1 MSNRM
6 RAFKDRDV
14 KRVIKAIRESGF
26 EIARVEVNPRTGT
39 IAAVVG
45 KPGERDAKGALEDWM
60 AKHADQIE
68 GH

>member
-1 MSNRM
+1 MANQPHTFR
-6 RAFKDRDV
+6 DRDI
-14 KRVIKAIRESGF
+14 KRVIKVVRASGLD
-26 EIARVEVNPRTGT
+26 IARVEINPETGA

-45 KPGERDAKGALEDWM
+45 KPGERDTKSALEDWM